1 MFKLDEDI
9 LRAYFRLEE
18 YQSQRIRF
26 ERLLHPER
34 MKWSRDLPKMSEAKK
49 IRIDELGRM
58 GFGEAHLK
66 NLIERESEARN
77 RLMNLATHHPLYDH
91 MEPIVGFGD
100 YLIGAFIAAGG
111 DISKTETVSS
121 FWKGMGLDIV
131 DGKAPRKVRT
141 KGEGVRRYPALP
153 HVTRIGEQIRQQML
167 RQNPFYQQLYYAHKE
182 DYRNRYPDSPK
193 MFAHKHG
200 LRIGQKIL
208 YSCLW
213 RQWRLCYGLIA
224 SEPYVYAMLSH
235 DGDRRIILGDF
246 YQARDKG

>member
-1 MFKLDEDI
+1 MLKLDEEI
-9 LRAYFRLEE
+9 LRAYFCLEE
-18 YQSQRIRF
+18 YQSRRVRF
-26 ERLLHPER
+26 ERLLHPEK
-34 MKWSRDLPKMSEAKK
+34 MKWSKDLPKMSEAKI

-58 GFGEAHLK
+58 GFGENHYKMMAEK
-66 NLIERESEARN
+66 EVEARN
-77 RLMNLATHHPLYDH
+77 KLIDLAKEHLLYEY
-91 MEPIVGFGD
+91 MEPIPGFGD
-100 YLIGAFIAAGG
+100 YLVGAFIAAGG
-111 DISKTETVSS
+111 DITRTETVSS

-167 RQNPFYQQLYYAHKE
+167 RQNPFYQNLYYSHKE
-182 DYRNRYPDSPK
+182 DYRQRYPDAPK

-213 RQWRLCYGLIA
+213 RQWRLCYGLA
-224 SEPYVYAMLSH
+224 VSEPYVYGMLKH
-235 DGDRRIILGDF
+235 DNSRRIVLDDF
-246 YQARDKG
+246 YQARL